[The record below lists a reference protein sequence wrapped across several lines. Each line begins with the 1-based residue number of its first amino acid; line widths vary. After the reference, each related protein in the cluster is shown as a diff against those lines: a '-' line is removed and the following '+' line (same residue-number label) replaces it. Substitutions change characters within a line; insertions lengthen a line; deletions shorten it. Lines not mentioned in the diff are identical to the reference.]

1 MQIIWSKNAQITFE
15 AVVVYLEDNFGVNIA
30 KKFIAKTNS
39 SIQVIDSFPNL
50 YKAISLKQNVR
61 KATISKI
68 CSFYY
73 EVNEDTIVI
82 LYFWDNRQEPIDF

>member
-39 SIQVIDSFPNL
+39 SIQVIASFPNL

-73 EVNEDTIVI
+73 EVNEDSIVI

>member
-1 MQIIWSKNAQITFE
+1 MQIIWSINAQITFDTI
-15 AVVVYLEDNFGVNIA
+15 VVYLENSFGNNVT
-30 KKFIAKTNS
+30 KKFIAKTDS
-39 SIQVIDSFPNL
+39 SIQAIASFPDL

-61 KATISKI
+61 KATISKV

-73 EVNEDTIVI
+73 EINDNTIVI

>member
-1 MQIIWSKNAQITFE
+1 MQIIWSKNAQITFDTI
-15 AVVVYLEDNFGVNIA
+15 VVYLENSFGNNVA
-30 KKFIAKTNS
+30 KKFIAKADS
-39 SIQVIDSFPNL
+39 SIQTIASFPNL

-61 KATISKI
+61 KATISKV

-73 EVNEDTIVI
+73 EINDNTIVI

>member
-1 MQIIWSKNAQITFE
+1 MQIIWSKNAQITFD
-15 AVVVYLEDNFGVNIA
+15 AIVVYLENTFGNNVA
-30 KKFIAKTNS
+30 KKFIAKADS
-39 SIQVIDSFPNL
+39 SIQTIASFLNL

-61 KATISKI
+61 KATISKV

-73 EVNEDTIVI
+73 EINDNTVVI

>member
-39 SIQVIDSFPNL
+39 SIQVIASFPNL
-50 YKAISLKQNVR
+50 YKAISFKQNVR

>member
-1 MQIIWSKNAQITFE
+1 MQIIWSKNAQITFD
-15 AVVVYLEDNFGVNIA
+15 AIVVYLENNFGNTVA
-30 KKFIAKTNS
+30 KKFIAKANS
-39 SIQVIDSFPNL
+39 TIQVIAKFPNL
-50 YKAISLKQNVR
+50 YKAISLKQSVR
-61 KATISKI
+61 KATISKV

>member
-1 MQIIWSKNAQITFE
+1 MQIIWSKNAQITFD
-15 AVVVYLEDNFGVNIA
+15 AIVVYLENSFGNDVA
-30 KKFIAKTNS
+30 VKFIAKTDS
-39 SIQVIDSFPNL
+39 SIQAITSFPNL

-61 KATISKI
+61 KATISKV

-73 EVNEDTIVI
+73 EINDNTIVI

>member
-1 MQIIWSKNAQITFE
+1 MQIIWSKNAQITFD
-15 AVVVYLEDNFGVNIA
+15 AIVVYLENTFGNNVA
-30 KKFIAKTNS
+30 DKFIAKADS
-39 SIQVIDSFPNL
+39 SIQTIASFPNL

-61 KATISKI
+61 KATISKV

-73 EVNEDTIVI
+73 EINDNTIVI

>member
-39 SIQVIDSFPNL
+39 SIQVIASFPNL
-50 YKAISLKQNVR
+50 YKAISL
-61 KATISKI
+61 
-68 CSFYY
+68 
-73 EVNEDTIVI
+73 
-82 LYFWDNRQEPIDF
+82 

>member
-1 MQIIWSKNAQITFE
+1 MQIIWSKNAQITFD
-15 AVVVYLEDNFGVNIA
+15 AIVVYLENSFGNNVA
-30 KKFIAKTNS
+30 KKFIAKADS
-39 SIQVIDSFPNL
+39 SIQGIASFPNL

-61 KATISKI
+61 KATISKV

-73 EVNEDTIVI
+73 EINDNTVVI

>member
-39 SIQVIDSFPNL
+39 SIHVIASFPNL

>member
-30 KKFIAKTNS
+30 KTNS
-39 SIQVIDSFPNL
+39 SIQVIASFPNL

>member
-1 MQIIWSKNAQITFE
+1 MQIIWSKNAQITFD
-15 AVVVYLEDNFGVNIA
+15 AIVVYLESSFGNNVA
-30 KKFIAKTNS
+30 KKFIAKADS
-39 SIQVIDSFPNL
+39 SIQTIASFPNL

-61 KATISKI
+61 KATISKV

-73 EVNEDTIVI
+73 EINDNTIVI

>member
-1 MQIIWSKNAQITFE
+1 MQIIWSKNAQITFD
-15 AVVVYLEDNFGVNIA
+15 AIVVYLENSFGNNVA
-30 KKFIAKTNS
+30 KKFIAKADS
-39 SIQVIDSFPNL
+39 SIQAIASFPNL

-61 KATISKI
+61 KATISKV

-73 EVNEDTIVI
+73 EINDNTVVI

>member
-15 AVVVYLEDNFGVNIA
+15 AGVVYLEDNFGVNIA

-39 SIQVIDSFPNL
+39 SIQVISSFPNL

>member
-1 MQIIWSKNAQITFE
+1 MQIIWSKNAQITFD
-15 AVVVYLEDNFGVNIA
+15 AIVVYLENNFGNAVA
-30 KKFIAKTNS
+30 KKFIAKANS
-39 SIQVIDSFPNL
+39 NIQVIAKFPNL
-50 YKAISLKQNVR
+50 YKAISLKQSVR
-61 KATISKI
+61 KATISKV

>member
-1 MQIIWSKNAQITFE
+1 MQIIWSKNAQITFD
-15 AVVVYLEDNFGVNIA
+15 AIVVYLENSFGNNVA
-30 KKFIAKTNS
+30 KKFIAKADS
-39 SIQVIDSFPNL
+39 SIQTIASFPNL

-61 KATISKI
+61 KATISKV

-73 EVNEDTIVI
+73 EINDNTVVI

>member
-1 MQIIWSKNAQITFE
+1 MQIIWSKNAQITFD
-15 AVVVYLEDNFGVNIA
+15 AIVVYLENNFGTTVA
-30 KKFIAKTNS
+30 KKFIAKANS
-39 SIQVIDSFPNL
+39 TIQVIAKFPNL

-61 KATISKI
+61 KATISKV

-73 EVNEDTIVI
+73 EVNDVTIVV

>member
-1 MQIIWSKNAQITFE
+1 MQIIWSKNAQITFD
-15 AVVVYLEDNFGVNIA
+15 AIVVYLENSFGNNIA
-30 KKFIAKTNS
+30 KKFIAKADS
-39 SIQVIDSFPNL
+39 SIQTIASFPNL

-61 KATISKI
+61 KATISKV

-73 EVNEDTIVI
+73 EINDNTIVI

>member
-1 MQIIWSKNAQITFE
+1 MQIIWSKNAQITFD
-15 AVVVYLEDNFGVNIA
+15 AIVVYLENSFGNDVA
-30 KKFIAKTNS
+30 VKFIAKTGS
-39 SIQVIDSFPNL
+39 SIQAITSFPNL

-61 KATISKI
+61 KATISKV

-73 EVNEDTIVI
+73 EINDNTIVI